1 MNYKEFLSNK
11 EKTIAAQGINVNE
24 SQLNSNLFD
33 FQKIIVQK
41 ALQKGR
47 FAIFADC
54 GLGKTFMQLEWANQ
68 VYKNTQ
74 KPVLIIAPLAVN
86 KQTIEEGERWGITVK
101 NAFSD
106 QFAPIQIINYEQLDN
121 IDCGLYEGV
130 VLDESSILKNY
141 EGKIKTT
148 LVEKFK
154 DTPYKLACTA
164 TPSPNDPMELG
175 NHSEFLGYMT
185 RSVMLAM
192 YFIHDGS
199 DTSKWRIKG
208 HAVKKFYNFVSQ
220 WAVMIASPSDIGFA
234 SEKYILPTL
243 NYVNKVIKTPQRDN
257 GLLFNETAIN
267 ATNFNNELRLTKI
280 DRLEMAAD
288 IVNKSNDPF
297 IIWIKQNEEG
307 ELLKKLIPD
316 AVEVKGSDSNEVKEK
331 NLLGFAKNEFRVL
344 ITKAKIAQYGLNYQN
359 CNNQIFASLDFS
371 FEALYQ
377 AIRRSYR
384 FGQKRP
390 VNIYIIT
397 TDTMSNVLSSIQNKQ
412 LNFEK
417 MQKEMKSNIVFD
429 QNKNK
434 DVFCNHTIQNDY
446 YTIKRGDSCQ
456 LIKEIPDESV
466 DFSIFSPP
474 FSSLYTYSDH
484 IEDMGNSKNDDE
496 FYIHFGFLVED
507 IYRIIK
513 PGRNVSVHCMN
524 LPTLKS
530 KDGFIGIK
538 DFRGELIRLFLEK
551 GFIYHSEVTIWKDPV
566 VAMQRTKAIGLLH
579 KQMVKDSTISRQGI
593 PDYLVTFRKP
603 GVNANPVCGEL
614 DHWAGDDSFK
624 QSGNLSIDLW
634 QRYASPVWMD
644 INQSNT
650 LQYMAAKQ
658 NQDERHIAP
667 LQLDVIHRALQL
679 WTNKGDT
686 VFTPFLG
693 IGSEMYESILLERK
707 GIGFELK
714 ESYLKKQCKQNYSD
728 YERGSKTSNRNRA
741 DT

>member
-1 MNYKEFLSNK
+1 MNYNEFLSKK
-11 EKTIAAQGINVNE
+11 EKTISPEGFSVNLNE
-24 SQLNSNLFD
+24 LNSKLFD
-33 FQKIIVQK
+33 FQKTIIQK

-47 FAIFADC
+47 FALFADC

-68 VYKNTQ
+68 IYKNTQ
-74 KPVLIIAPLAVN
+74 NPVLIIAPLAVN
-86 KQTIEEGERWGITVK
+86 RQTVEEGEKWGIIVK
-101 NAFSD
+101 NAFADPDAS
-106 QFAPIQIINYEQLDN
+106 IQIINYEQLDN
-121 IDCGLYEGV
+121 IDCGKFSGV

-141 EGKIKTT
+141 EGKIKTS

-154 DTPYKLACTA
+154 NTPFKLACTA

-185 RSVMLAM
+185 RSAMLAM

-199 DTSKWRIKG
+199 NTSKWRLKG
-208 HAVKKFYNFVSQ
+208 HAVKRFYKFVSQ
-220 WAVMIASPSDIGFA
+220 WAVMIATPSDIGYN
-234 SEKYILPTL
+234 SDKYILPTL
-243 NYVNKVIKTPQRDN
+243 NYVNKVIKTPPRNN

-280 DRLEMAAD
+280 DRLESAAE
-288 IVNKSNDPF
+288 IVNKSSDPF

-307 ELLKKLIPD
+307 QLLKKLIPD
-316 AVEVKGSDSNEVKEK
+316 AVEVKGSDSNEIKEK

-384 FGQKRP
+384 FGQKKP

-397 TDTMSNVLSSIQNKQ
+397 TDTMSNVLSSIKNKQ

-417 MQKEMKSNIVFD
+417 MQKEMTSNIVFNQEKSKKNNSHEFV
-429 QNKNK
+429 QNE
-434 DVFCNHTIQNDY
+434 F

-456 LIKEIPDESV
+456 LIKEIPDDSV

-474 FSSLYTYSDH
+474 FSSLYVYSDY
-484 IEDMGNSKNDDE
+484 IEDMGNSKSDDE
-496 FYIHFGFLVED
+496 FYMHFGFLVED
-507 IYRIIK
+507 LYRIIK

-524 LPTLKS
+524 LPTSKS
-530 KDGFIGIK
+530 KDGYIGIK
-538 DFRGELIRLFLEK
+538 DFRGDLIRLFLEK

-603 GVNANPVCGEL
+603 GVNNNPVYGEL

-658 NQDERHIAP
+658 NEDERHIAP

-679 WTNKGDT
+679 WTNKGDI

-693 IGSEMYESILLERK
+693 IGSEIYESILLERK

-714 ESYLKKQCKQNYSD
+714 DSYFELAKKNLAIALEKRMQTKLF
-728 YERGSKTSNRNRA
+728 
-741 DT
+741 

>member
-1 MNYKEFLSNK
+1 MNYDEFLTNK
-11 EKTIAAQGINVNE
+11 EKTISPEGFDIDL
-24 SQLNSNLFD
+24 SQLNPNLFD
-33 FQKIIVQK
+33 FQKTIVKK

-47 FAIFADC
+47 FALFADC

-68 VYKNTQ
+68 IYKNTQ

-86 KQTIEEGERWGITVK
+86 RQTIEEGERWGITVK
-101 NAFSD
+101 NAFADPNAS
-106 QFAPIQIINYEQLDN
+106 IQIINYEQLDN
-121 IDCGLYEGV
+121 VDCGKFAGV

-141 EGKIKTT
+141 EGKIKTS
-148 LVEKFK
+148 LVEKFQ
-154 DTPYKLACTA
+154 DTPFKLACTA

-185 RSVMLAM
+185 RLVMLAM

-199 DTSKWRIKG
+199 DTSKWRLKG

-220 WAVMIASPSDIGFA
+220 WAVMIATPSDIGYN
-234 SEKYILPTL
+234 SDKYILPTL
-243 NYVNKVIKTPQRDN
+243 NYVNKVIKTPPRDN

-280 DRLEMAAD
+280 DRLEAAAE
-288 IVNKSNDPF
+288 IVNKSADPF

-384 FGQKRP
+384 FGQKKA

-417 MQKEMKSNIVFD
+417 MQKEMTSNIVFD
-429 QNKNK
+429 QEKKKEN
-434 DVFCNHTIQNDY
+434 VSHEVVQNEF

-466 DFSIFSPP
+466 DFSVFSPP

-484 IEDMGNSKNDDE
+484 IEDMGNSKSDDE
-496 FYIHFGFLVED
+496 FYKHFGFLVED
-507 IYRIIK
+507 LYRIIK

-524 LPTLKS
+524 LPTSKS

-538 DFRGELIRLFLEK
+538 DFRGELIRLFLQK

-579 KQMVKDSTISRQGI
+579 KQMVKDSTMSRQGI

-603 GVNANPVCGEL
+603 GVNNNPVYGEL

-658 NQDERHIAP
+658 NEDERHIAP

-679 WTNKGDT
+679 WTNKGDI

-693 IGSEMYESILLERK
+693 IGSEIYESILLERK

-714 ESYLKKQCKQNYSD
+714 ESYFELAKKNLAIALEKRMQTKLFD
-728 YERGSKTSNRNRA
+728 
-741 DT
+741 

>member
-11 EKTIAAQGINVNE
+11 EKAIAAQGINVNE

-199 DTSKWRIKG
+199 DTSKWRLKG

-331 NLLGFAKNEFRVL
+331 NLLGFAKNQFRVL

-524 LPTLKS
+524 LPTSKS

-714 ESYLKKQCKQNYSD
+714 ESYFELAKKNLAIAL
-728 YERGSKTSNRNRA
+728 EKTMQ
-741 DT
+741 TKLF